1 MALVIILL
9 LLAILLVIFTL
20 QNSIE
25 IPLHFFIWEIKS
37 VPLVL
42 VLIGAVIFGYIIASV
57 YLYPRL
63 WKKNRMY
70 KKLLKRNK
78 ELEEQQLIEGA
89 TPEITI
95 EETNPEGIEMDD
107 DDGDSFFKD

>member
-25 IPLHFFIWEIKS
+25 IPLHFFVWEIKG

-63 WKKNRMY
+63 WKKNRAY

-78 ELEEQQLIEGA
+78 ELEEQQIKEA
-89 TPEITI
+89 TTPDNAV

-107 DDGDSFFKD
+107 DDGNSFFKD